1 MRTRIGT
8 LIGAGVPLAWAAAM
22 LLARFVDP
30 WIPIAL
36 AALFVSAA
44 IVSGGWPDVRE
55 LFRPAPSRILI
66 GLLGAAIM
74 LAATYGLFPLVA
86 GRFPALALETAN
98 LYATF
103 LTGRRTVAI
112 LLFVIPVILA
122 EELMWR
128 GAFQEWIAQRL
139 PASRLAIIVLAAA
152 GYAIAHLPLGSPL
165 LVGIAFL
172 CGLYW
177 SALRSLTRSAVPSL
191 IAHLAWDLAL
201 ILVPLKR

>member
-1 MRTRIGT
+1 M
-8 LIGAGVPLAWAAAM
+8 VPLAWATAM
-22 LLARFVDP
+22 LLARFIDP

-36 AALFVSAA
+36 AAVIVSAA
-44 IVSGGWPDVRE
+44 IVSAGRPDIRE

-86 GRFPALALETAN
+86 RSLPALASETGN
-98 LYATF
+98 LYARF
-103 LTGRRTVAI
+103 LAGRSTVSI
-112 LLFVIPVILA
+112 LLFVIPVIVA

-165 LVGIAFL
+165 LAGIAFL

-177 SALRSLTRSAVPSL
+177 SALRSLTRSVVPSL

-201 ILVPLKR
+201 ILVPLNR

>member
-1 MRTRIGT
+1 MRTRVG
-8 LIGAGVPLAWAAAM
+8 LVVPLAWATAM
-22 LLARFVDP
+22 LLARFIDP

-36 AALFVSAA
+36 AAVTVPAA
-44 IVSGGWPDVRE
+44 IISAGWPDVRE

-74 LAATYGLFPLVA
+74 LAATYGLFPLIA
-86 GRFPALALETAN
+86 ARAPALALGTGN
-98 LYATF
+98 LYARF
-103 LTGRRTVAI
+103 LAGRSTVSI
-112 LLFVIPVILA
+112 LLFVIPVIVA

-128 GAFQEWIAQRL
+128 GAFQEWLAQRL
-139 PASRLAIIVLAAA
+139 PASRLAIIVLAAG
-152 GYAIAHLPLGSPL
+152 GYAIAHLPLGSPF

-177 SALRSLTRSAVPSL
+177 SALRSLTRSVVPSL

-201 ILVPLKR
+201 ILVPLNR